1 MRRDELVHHL
11 DDLLEIRRVPDY
23 GPQGLQIEGRPEV
36 RRVLGLV
43 DAVGPDCVDAALEAE
58 ADLVLVHHGVFFGPP
73 KRLVGGYGD
82 TIRRYLAADLNL
94 YAAHLA
100 LDAHPQYGNNAQIAY
115 HMGLGV
121 KGFWGEAKGTPICV
135 EAEAPAGT
143 TIEAL
148 AGAFE
153 RIVGP
158 GAVVQAEGPAEIRR
172 VGVCSGDGS
181 GFVEEAAARGCDA
194 FVTGE
199 TSHSH
204 YWDARLLGMHV
215 LWGGH
220 YRTETVGVRALGA
233 HLAERFDLDFRFVD
247 LPTGM

>member
-1 MRRDELVHHL
+1 MHRDELVRHL
-11 DDLLEIRRVPDY
+11 DDLLGIAGIRDY
-23 GPQGLQIEGRPEV
+23 GPQGLQIEGRQEV
-36 RRVLGLV
+36 RRILGLV
-43 DAVGPDCVDAALEAE
+43 DAVGPDCLDAAEASG
-58 ADLVLVHHGVFFGPP
+58 ADLVLVHHGVLFGPP
-73 KRLVGGYGD
+73 KRLVGGYGAS
-82 TIRRYLAADLNL
+82 IRRYLAADLNL

-100 LDAHPQYGNNAQIAY
+100 LDAHPQFGNNAQLAS
-115 HMGLGV
+115 HMGLRIQEH
-121 KGFWGEAKGTPICV
+121 WGDALGTPICV
-135 EAEAPAGT
+135 QAEAPGGT
-143 TIEAL
+143 TVEAL
-148 AGAFE
+148 AAAFE

-158 GAVVQAEGPAEIRR
+158 ELVVQAEGPAKIRR
-172 VGVCSGDGS
+172 IGICSGDGS

-204 YWDARLLGMHV
+204 FWDASLLGMHV

-233 HLAERFDLDFRFVD
+233 HLAERYGLDFEFVD